1 MPLVPNHSKNQIS
14 KIMAELCLFSPCRNP
29 SDFRNSLVHMSYI
42 YINKIYYI
50 NTIKEKTKSDYVGT
64 THTTSLKPAPPV
76 TNLLYPLCFLMGTTW
91 VQQHTTFL
99 FRPATFA
106 LLVLFTVFYDL
117 LFVVCNFFFPEIQ
130 KSRNNG

>member
-1 MPLVPNHSKNQIS
+1 MYYIFSNKN
-14 KIMAELCLFSPCRNP
+14 L
-29 SDFRNSLVHMSYI
+29 
-42 YINKIYYI
+42 YI

-64 THTTSLKPAPPV
+64 TRTTSLKPGPIV

-91 VQQHTTFL
+91 VQQQATFL